1 MSMNTE
7 RPSGNLKSITSL
19 TSEQMN
25 QRSSDLDL
33 MSAEHILTTMND
45 EDQKVAGA
53 VREAIPQIAKAVDLI
68 VGRFNRGGRLIYV
81 GAGTSG
87 RLAVIDALEC
97 PPTFGTA
104 EEQISF
110 LLAGGPE
117 AMLAAIEGAED
128 NGEWGADDLR
138 RLALRSD
145 DCVTAISASGRTPY
159 CIGALQYART
169 VGAATVA
176 ISCNNNAAMSSLAD
190 AAIEVVTGPEVLA
203 GSTRLKAGTA
213 QKLVLNML
221 STASMVRTG
230 RVYGNQMVDMQPTN
244 DKLRQRAKQI
254 AAGAAGVDEWQA
266 ESALQESGWSIK
278 KAIVRLM
285 TGASTEEAE
294 RLLAEAGGFLR
305 HAVDL
310 IKTTSSNNSTKIT
323 PSTNAAPTTA
333 HETSAS
339 NDTDTTNRTNR
350 QKA

>member
-1 MSMNTE
+1 MSMNAE
-7 RPSGNLKSITSL
+7 RPSGDLESLTSL
-19 TSEQMN
+19 TSEQTN

-33 MSAEHILTTMND
+33 MSAEHILTMMND

-53 VREAIPQIAKAVDLI
+53 VRDAIPQIAKAVDLI

-104 EEQISF
+104 EDQVSF

-117 AMLAAIEGAED
+117 AMLEAIEGAED
-128 NGEWGADDLR
+128 NGEWGANDLR
-138 RLALRSD
+138 RLELRSD
-145 DCVTAISASGRTPY
+145 DCVAAISASGRTPY
-159 CIGALQYART
+159 CIGALRYAGT

-176 ISCNNNAAMSSLAD
+176 ISCNDNAAMSPLAD
-190 AAIEVVTGPEVLA
+190 AAIEVVTGPEVLS

-230 RVYGNQMVDMQPTN
+230 RVYGNQMVDMRPTN
-244 DKLRQRAKQI
+244 DKLRHRAKQI
-254 AAGAAGVDEWQA
+254 AADAAGVDEKLA
-266 ESALQESGWSIK
+266 ESALRETGWNIK

-285 TGASTEEAE
+285 TGASAEEAE
-294 RLLAEAGGFLR
+294 RMLEEAGGFLR

-310 IKTTSSNNSTKIT
+310 IKTTSTDNSTIMPSSRNTAPETAPHIT
-323 PSTNAAPTTA
+323 D
-333 HETSAS
+333 S
-339 NDTDTTNRTNR
+339 NDTDITNRTN
-350 QKA
+350 

>member
-1 MSMNTE
+1 
-7 RPSGNLKSITSL
+7 
-19 TSEQMN
+19 
-25 QRSSDLDL
+25 
-33 MSAEHILTTMND
+33 
-45 EDQKVAGA
+45 
-53 VREAIPQIAKAVDLI
+53 
-68 VGRFNRGGRLIYV
+68 
-81 GAGTSG
+81 
-87 RLAVIDALEC
+87 
-97 PPTFGTA
+97 
-104 EEQISF
+104 
-110 LLAGGPE
+110 
-117 AMLAAIEGAED
+117 
-128 NGEWGADDLR
+128 
-138 RLALRSD
+138 
-145 DCVTAISASGRTPY
+145 
-159 CIGALQYART
+159 
-169 VGAATVA
+169 
-176 ISCNNNAAMSSLAD
+176 MSSLAD